1 MSEHTKDEFFD
12 VLMKMGPY
20 RKEPTEIV
28 VGIQW
33 YKIVDKNGVPLV
45 NYDMAEDKADFICLC
60 VNSHDDLFVACERYI
75 AYREGGDDDIV
86 KIAML
91 MKVAIA
97 KSEVQA
103 VAATDEIGD
112 N

>member
-1 MSEHTKDEFFD
+1 MSEYTKGEFFD
-12 VLMKMGPY
+12 VLIKFGPY

-45 NYDMAEDKADFICLC
+45 NYDMAEDKAAFICLC
-60 VNSHDDLFVACERYI
+60 VNSHDDLFTACKRYI

-97 KSEVQA
+97 KSKVKLEA
-103 VAATDEIGD
+103 LRK
-112 N
+112 NK